1 MKSLITTFYLALCM
15 VGATTLAVA
24 EDRLGV
30 REQDEMQRKLAM
42 EAAPN
47 GNDQPL
53 AVGSDLGVSK
63 QLSLAAPVG
72 PSTIEQN
79 VAEALEPVTLDEV
92 IQQQTVQHTL
102 DQFGYDI
109 FSVLTTTFA
118 PVDSIPVPLDYIVGP
133 GDTFVVQLFS
143 AADVQYTLVVSR
155 EGKLLVPEVGA
166 LQVAGLTFGE
176 AKTLITESVNSIRIG
191 VKTLVTLAELHTI
204 QIMIVGEVS
213 QPGAYTVSGLSSLL
227 NALISSGGVKR
238 SGSLRNIQVKRGGQ
252 IVADFDLYELLLKGI
267 DTGNIYLRHGD
278 IVFVPPV
285 RETISIAGEV
295 QRPAIY
301 ELKHEKTVDEAIELS
316 GGLLA
321 TAAKSKSQIER
332 ITEQGSYTLIQVDL
346 ASEGK
351 STSLKNGDLI
361 RVLPVLDKM
370 DEVVVLSG
378 HVLTPGAYQWRSDMR
393 VSDLVVSRE
402 HLRLGAEFNVGFVER
417 ENRDTKRSE
426 VRFFSLGEA
435 LGSPGNSNDIELS
448 PRDRVHIF
456 DTHSARAAQLADT
469 VRKLKNQE
477 TGTDRAPVVALKGYF
492 KHGGEYPFQP
502 GDRLLDLIN
511 YSGGFRSATDLNYT
525 ILARTDFRTGRV
537 ELTHLELTKA
547 LENRI
552 GDHNPLLEPYDR
564 IYLFDS
570 KSNRSELLK
579 NEIAQLRR
587 QTPYGQLAPVVEAK
601 GDVNLEGVYPLT
613 PGMRVEDLIVAS
625 GGLKEEAY
633 GSAATLSR
641 QALLEGE
648 YSRTDLRDLSLMKS
662 NSNLDDRSTILQPYD
677 QLIVRRKPEWIDT
690 PKYVTVEGEVI
701 HPGRYR
707 VDKRETLCGLMTRI
721 GGFTEDAYLFGT
733 AFFRESVRQREQRA
747 LDRLMEQ
754 MDDLLA
760 EVHMSPGFN
769 KAEKLPSNQG
779 TNDTFQV
786 IKQLKP
792 AKALGRL
799 VIDMESAVVD
809 CSETA
814 DLVLE
819 DGDRIVVPKYL
830 DEVSVAGQVYFP
842 TSHKFQSDRAAL
854 DYINLSGG
862 TKELAQREHAYVV
875 QANGE
880 VMTVRSRASTWGWL
894 GSPSNVNVTPGST
907 IVVPLSVDR
916 INGRE
921 FTQSWLDMFY
931 KLTVS
936 VASIDFLFTQ

>member
-1 MKSLITTFYLALCM
+1 MKSLISILCLVM
-15 VGATTLAVA
+15 CLVGIYPSAMA

-53 AVGSDLGVSK
+53 LPVGTIGVSK
-63 QLSLAAPVG
+63 QVAVAITDE
-72 PSTIEQN
+72 PSTIERN

-92 IQQQTVQHTL
+92 IQRQTVQHTL

-118 PVDSIPVPLDYIVGP
+118 PVESIPVPLDYVVGP

-143 AADVQYTLVVSR
+143 ASDVQYTLVVSR

-166 LQVAGLTFGE
+166 LQVAGLTFAE

-204 QIMIVGEVS
+204 QIMIVGEVT

-252 IVADFDLYELLLKGI
+252 VVAEFDLYELLLNGI
-267 DTGNIYLRHGD
+267 DTGNVYLRHGD

-285 RETISIAGEV
+285 GQTISIAGEV

-301 ELKHEKTVDEAIELS
+301 ELKNEQTIEDAIKLS

-321 TAAKSKSQIER
+321 TAAKNKTQIER
-332 ITEQGSYTLIQVDL
+332 ITDQGSYTLIQVDL
-346 ASEGK
+346 AAMGASQR
-351 STSLKNGDLI
+351 LKNGDLI

-370 DEVVVLSG
+370 DEVVLLSG
-378 HVLTPGAYQWRSDMR
+378 HVLTPGAYQWRKGMR
-393 VSDLVVSRE
+393 VSDLVASKE
-402 HLRLGAEFNVGFVER
+402 FLRLGADFNVGVIER
-417 ENRDTKRSE
+417 ENLDAKRSE
-426 VRFFSLGEA
+426 VLFFNLGDA
-435 LGSPGNSNDIELS
+435 LNNHGTANDIELS
-448 PRDRVHIF
+448 PRDHVHVF
-456 DTHSARAAQLADT
+456 DTHSDRATQLADT
-469 VRKLKNQE
+469 VKKLKNQE
-477 TGTDRAPVVALKGYF
+477 TGNVRASVVSLKGYF
-492 KHGGEYPFQP
+492 KHGGEYPYEA
-502 GDRLLDLIN
+502 GDRVLDLIG
-511 YSGGFRSATDLNYT
+511 YSGGLRSGTDLNYS

-537 ELTHLELTKA
+537 ELIRLELAKA
-547 LENRI
+547 LDNEG
-552 GDHNPLLEPYDR
+552 GDHNPRLEPYDR
-564 IYLFDS
+564 VYLFDS

-579 NEIAQLRR
+579 EEVAQLRR

-613 PGMRVEDLIVAS
+613 PGMRIEDLIVAS

-641 QALLEGE
+641 QSLLDGE
-648 YSRTDLRDLSLMKS
+648 YSRTDLRDVSLMQS
-662 NSNLDDRSTILQPYD
+662 NSDLDDRSTILQPYD

-799 VIDMESAVVD
+799 VIDMESAVVE

-936 VASIDFLFTQ
+936 MASIDFLFTQ